1 MYLGLNVMNA
11 DARVEELFAN
21 KRPPAVGTV
30 TVQTIKSSTLFRGIK
45 KSGQIW
51 SHYFAC
57 TKVAVPV
64 TRGAAYWEPGMHILP
79 PTE

>member
-30 TVQTIKSSTLFRGIK
+30 TLFRPSK
-45 KSGQIW
+45 
-51 SHYFAC
+51 
-57 TKVAVPV
+57 
-64 TRGAAYWEPGMHILP
+64 AALCSEELRNPAKFGHIILLVQR
-79 PTE
+79 